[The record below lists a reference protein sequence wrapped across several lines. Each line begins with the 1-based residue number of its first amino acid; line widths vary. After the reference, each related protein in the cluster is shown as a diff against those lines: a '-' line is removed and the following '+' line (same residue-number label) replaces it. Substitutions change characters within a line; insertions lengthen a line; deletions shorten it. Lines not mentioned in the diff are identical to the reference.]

1 MATNSLGRRGPQR
14 RGIALDPLIQSLL
27 RDRRAAG
34 RLRSLQPV
42 QSQDATHVTIA
53 GKALIN
59 FCSNNYL
66 GLSQHPRVL
75 AAVRSAVG
83 QAGFGS
89 GASALISGYTTHHA
103 SAERAIARWKGTES
117 AVLLPSGYQAN
128 FAAVQTLA
136 ALATQGKPNRPVRF
150 LVDKLVHASLLD
162 AVMASGLPMRVF
174 PHNHLA
180 KLERLLAGGEPAGV
194 DVVATESI
202 FSMDGDAGDLP
213 GLAKLKKKHPFIWL
227 LDEAHASGVYGDHGA
242 GLAAEL
248 GLSRAVDIS
257 VVTLSKALGGI
268 GGAIC
273 ASRAFCTGVVNF
285 GRAAIYSTSL
295 PACAAAAAEAA
306 IGVLRDEPESRL
318 QLRETAR
325 RVRAKLSA
333 AGVAVL
339 PGDSPIICVVLG
351 SEEAA
356 LAAARGLR
364 EEGLL
369 VVAVRPPTVAP
380 GSSRLRVTLCSG
392 HNAAEIEHLSAVLTR
407 LCGRRRHP
415 RRGRSS
421 G

>member
-1 MATNSLGRRGPQR
+1 MAMNDARRRGRQQ
-14 RGIALDPLIQSLL
+14 RGISLDRLPQSLL
-27 RDRRAAG
+27 NDRSAAG
-34 RLRSLQPV
+34 RLRALEPV
-42 QSQDATHVTIA
+42 QFQDATHVTID
-53 GKALIN
+53 GKALVN

-66 GLSQHPRVL
+66 GLSTHPRVL
-75 AAVRSAVG
+75 AAVGSVIG

-103 SAERAIARWKGTES
+103 SAERAIAQWKGTES

-128 FAAVQTLA
+128 LAAVQTLA
-136 ALATQGKPNRPVRF
+136 ASATQGKPKRPVRF

-180 KLERLLAGGEPAGV
+180 KLERLLAGGEPGGV

-202 FSMDGDAGDLP
+202 FSMDGDAGDLA
-213 GLAKLKKKHPFIWL
+213 GLAKLKERHPFVWL
-227 LDEAHASGVYGDHGA
+227 LDEAHASGVYGNDGA
-242 GLAAEL
+242 GLASEL
-248 GLSRAVDIS
+248 GLSRTVDVS

-306 IGVLRDEPESRL
+306 IGVLGDEPGLRVR
-318 QLRETAR
+318 LREMAVS
-325 RVRAKLSA
+325 VRAKLSA

-339 PGDSPIICVVLG
+339 SGDSPIICVVLG

-356 LAAARGLR
+356 LAAAKELR
-364 EEGLL
+364 DEGLL

-392 HNAAEIEHLSAVLTR
+392 HIAGEIEHLIAVLTR
-407 LCGRRRHP
+407 VCGRRRP
-415 RRGRSS
+415 LRRGRSS